1 MSLLKQLTMS
11 VAFML
16 AIMLCGTGALAQ
28 EAAPGKAP
36 KAERDVVIVRDGVVE
51 HNGVVVTDQDGPM
64 RTPMPSL
71 PRMPMPGMQG
81 DGYTF
86 NFVSSEMSFDRKVVK
101 GAPYSA
107 EAVTETVQTLSDG
120 NRIVRKSSA
129 KIYRDAE
136 GRTRRDQKLN
146 AIGPFAT
153 NGDTPQM
160 SSINDPVSGVS
171 YTLDQRSHTARKMLF
186 KKPGMTP
193 PPGRWELGTPGTPG
207 APPPPGGA
215 PKVAITQ
222 EHPRVVIVGD
232 GPGSGGGNAVFNSEV
247 RVRHAGPDDKEMP
260 KPVIESLGKQTLE
273 GVEAEGTRTTFTI
286 PAGEIGNERPIQ
298 IVSERWYS
306 PELQTVVMTKRND
319 PLAGE
324 TTYRLTNINRSE
336 PDRSLFEVPAD
347 YKVKEGP
354 AIFEFHY
361 DGKKPAENK

>member
-16 AIMLCGTGALAQ
+16 AMMLCGISALAQ

-36 KAERDVVIVRDGVVE
+36 KPERDVVIVRDGVVE
-51 HNGVVVTDQDGPM
+51 HNGVVVTDQDGSM
-64 RTPMPSL
+64 RTPMP
-71 PRMPMPGMQG
+71 PMPRIPPMPEMQG

-107 EAVTETVQTLSDG
+107 EAVTETVQTLGDG

-129 KIYRDAE
+129 KIYRDSE

-153 NGDTPQM
+153 SGDTPQM

-171 YTLDQRSHTARKMLF
+171 YTLDQRSHTARKMLL

-193 PPGRWELGTPGTPG
+193 PPGHWESGTPGTPG
-207 APPPPGGA
+207 APPPPSGA
-215 PKVAITQ
+215 AKVAGPQ
-222 EHPRVVIVGD
+222 EHNRVVIVGD
-232 GPGSGGGNAVFNSEV
+232 GSGGDAVFNSEV
-247 RVRHAGPDDKEMP
+247 HVRHGGPEGREMP
-260 KPVIESLGKQTLE
+260 KPVVESLGKQTVE
-273 GVEAEGTRTTFTI
+273 GVEAEGTRTTITI

-354 AIFEFHY
+354 AFFEFHY
-361 DGKKPAENK
+361 DGNKKPGENK

>member
-16 AIMLCGTGALAQ
+16 AIMLCGISAMAQ
-28 EAAPGKAP
+28 ETGQGKTLKP
-36 KAERDVVIVRDGVVE
+36 EREIIVER
-51 HNGVVVTDQDGPM
+51 NGVVLTTDQRGPEIVPM
-64 RTPMPSL
+64 TPMA
-71 PRMPMPGMQG
+71 PMPPLPGMGG

-101 GAPYSA
+101 GVPYSA
-107 EAVTETVQTLSDG
+107 EAVTETVQTLGDG

-129 KIYRDAE
+129 KIYRDSE

-153 NGDTPQM
+153 SGDMPQM

-171 YTLDQRSHTARKMLF
+171 YTLDERSRTARKLLF
-186 KKPGMTP
+186 KRPGSTP
-193 PPGRWELGTPGTPG
+193 PPGHWELGTPG
-207 APPPPGGA
+207 APPPPNGA
-215 PKVAITQ
+215 AKVAGPQ
-222 EHPRVVIVGD
+222 ERSRVMIVGD
-232 GPGSGGGNAVFNSEV
+232 GPGSNAVFNSEV
-247 RVRHAGPDDKEMP
+247 HVRQGGPEGKELP
-260 KPVIESLGKQTLE
+260 KPVVESLGKQTVE
-273 GVEAEGTRTTFTI
+273 GVEAEGTRTTLTI

-298 IVSERWYS
+298 IISERWYS

-347 YKVKEGP
+347 YKIKEG
-354 AIFEFHY
+354 AVFEFHY
-361 DGKKPAENK
+361 DGNKKPGENK